1 MSRGVS
7 STSTCPL
14 SQSMGIIPELDALI
28 DREANEF
35 AKMTRISKAQG
46 DESSVTSTTFDVPRI
61 NVVPKERQ
69 LRDLKISVQPKKC

>member
-1 MSRGVS
+1 MSCGVS

-35 AKMTRISKAQG
+35 AKLTRISKAHG
-46 DESSVTSTTFDVPRI
+46 G
-61 NVVPKERQ
+61 
-69 LRDLKISVQPKKC
+69 